1 MKKGGFPDHGG
12 SRNNPALNYSDN
24 TVLLVKN
31 VPLTLV
37 EKELE
42 NYPNSIKIVSEKKV
56 DKDALLKEKE
66 LLLQRL
72 DEIEELL
79 KYN

>member
-1 MKKGGFPDHGG
+1 MMGMRREAIFITQWKDEMKERLKLRFKG
-12 SRNNPALNYSDN
+12 R
-24 TVLLVKN
+24 
-31 VPLTLV
+31 
-37 EKELE
+37 EL
-42 NYPNSIKIVSEKKV
+42 SEKKV